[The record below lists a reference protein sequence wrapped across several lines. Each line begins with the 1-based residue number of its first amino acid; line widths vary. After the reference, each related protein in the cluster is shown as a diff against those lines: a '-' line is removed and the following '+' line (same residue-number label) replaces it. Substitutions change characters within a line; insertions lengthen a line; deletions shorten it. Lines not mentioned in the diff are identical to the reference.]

1 MSQVEKR
8 RMCPQC
14 RAFITT
20 NDKICP
26 YCNTEVA
33 PKAYQS
39 RAPSDALGG
48 IIPHARFT
56 TVMILLI
63 NTGLYVAMVAHSM
76 RSNARGGGLDLDPQ
90 TLFVFGAKYGPALQA
105 GQWWRLITAGFLH
118 GGLLHIL
125 MNSWVLFDLGAQA
138 EETYG
143 TSRYLT
149 LYFIS
154 TITGF
159 LASAYWS
166 PTLSIGS
173 SAGIFGLLGC
183 MIAAGVRDKS
193 SYGSAMRGMYLKW
206 AIYGFLMGLIP
217 GFFGIFAADNA
228 AHLGGV
234 AGGFIVGF
242 AAGTPGSSTIVERF
256 WQIAAG
262 ISLAITGLAFF
273 QMAMFLISAK

>member
-1 MSQVEKR
+1 
-8 RMCPQC
+8 
-14 RAFITT
+14 
-20 NDKICP
+20 
-26 YCNTEVA
+26 
-33 PKAYQS
+33 
-39 RAPSDALGG
+39 
-48 IIPHARFT
+48 
-56 TVMILLI
+56 
-63 NTGLYVAMVAHSM
+63 
-76 RSNARGGGLDLDPQ
+76 
-90 TLFVFGAKYGPALQA
+90 
-105 GQWWRLITAGFLH
+105 
-118 GGLLHIL
+118 

-173 SAGIFGLLGC
+173 SAGIFGLLGT
-183 MIAAGVRDKS
+183 MIAAGVRDRS
-193 SYGSAMRGMYLKW
+193 SYGSAMRGLYLKW

-234 AGGFIVGF
+234 AGGFVFGF
-242 AAGTPGSSTIVERF
+242 IAGTPGSSTIVERI

-262 ISLAITGLAFF
+262 LSLAITALAFS
-273 QMAMFLISAK
+273 QMAMFLISAR